1 MDTNNIPVVTLSTQ
15 DDAKLLQ
22 QLKSGFKGK
31 IQWDKCLLKVT
42 LEVQSQYL
50 DCLIDPSFQGAR
62 DFLCYHL
69 RIFSAKGGNK
79 ILQHQQ

>member
-1 MDTNNIPVVTLSTQ
+1 MDTNNIPVVTLLTQ
-15 DDAKLLQ
+15 DNAKLLQ
-22 QLKSGFKGK
+22 QLKSGFKGR

-62 DFLCYHL
+62 DFCV
-69 RIFSAKGGNK
+69 I
-79 ILQHQQ
+79 I